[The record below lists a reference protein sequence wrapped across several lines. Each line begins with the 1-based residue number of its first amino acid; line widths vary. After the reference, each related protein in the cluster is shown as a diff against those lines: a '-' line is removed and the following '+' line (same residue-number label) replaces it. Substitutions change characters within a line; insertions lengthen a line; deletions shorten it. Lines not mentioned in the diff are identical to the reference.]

1 MFETPEARVLL
12 LLRDLQ
18 EEMRNMRGE
27 LAERLTVLHDRLD
40 ETRAHVESLSQE
52 VRSTGQE

>member
-18 EEMRNMRGE
+18 EEMRDMRSEIAGQ
-27 LAERLTVLHDRLD
+27 LSALHARLD
-40 ETRAHVESLSQE
+40 ETQAHVEELAREQGGTS
-52 VRSTGQE
+52 GK